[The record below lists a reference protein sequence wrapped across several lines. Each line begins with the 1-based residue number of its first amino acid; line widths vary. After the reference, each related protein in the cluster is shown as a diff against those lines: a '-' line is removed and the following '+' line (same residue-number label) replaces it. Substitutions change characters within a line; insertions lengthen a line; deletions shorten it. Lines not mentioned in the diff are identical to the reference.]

1 MCRLAL
7 FSNLKVKGAWLDDLT
22 VSQGGDGNGFVFPA
36 GINPVIRLS
45 QDGKLSSTEY
55 DGLLAK
61 KWYIP
66 LPHVYG
72 RMLGIYTH
80 KSINLQEGFLAFH
93 TRLASADSAAAEN
106 VHPAYAK
113 GKKATVLLMQN
124 GHEPDNIKRLMLYK
138 RLGKLFDGTDYKS
151 AAKLVAETGDPRLLL
166 LTSSNW
172 FVFMNK
178 GEGWELFVVSSKVH
192 DPLVRVDFGD
202 DKFYIASEL
211 LDYSHYGEEF
221 LGIAR
226 FRVFGNKL
234 EPVSEDIYERWPFVA
249 SKPKYNFGATK
260 SKKTNKLS
268 KSVEVCGDYDDSF
281 VDDPY
286 WYSDWKLYQREEEKK
301 EGGENK

>member
-7 FSNLKVKGAWLDDLT
+7 FSNMKVKGAWLDDLT
-22 VSQGGDGNGFVFPA
+22 VSQGGDGNGFIFPAA
-36 GINPVIRLS
+36 GINPAIRMF
-45 QDGKLSSTEY
+45 QDGKLQSTTV
-55 DGLLAK
+55 DGLLVK

-66 LPHVYG
+66 SRVYG
-72 RMLGIYTH
+72 RMLSLYTH
-80 KSINLQEGFLAFH
+80 KSINLQGFLAFH
-93 TRLASADSAAAEN
+93 TRLASADVAAAEN
-106 VHPAYAK
+106 VHPVYAK
-113 GKKATVLLMQN
+113 GKKASVLLMQN
-124 GHEPDNIKRLMLYK
+124 GHEPEAVKRLMLYK
-138 RLGKLFDGTDYKS
+138 RVEKLFDGTDYKS

-172 FVFMNK
+172 FVFINK
-178 GEGWELFVVSSKVH
+178 HQGEGWELFVVSSKAH
-192 DPLVRVDFGD
+192 DPLVRVNFGD

-211 LDYSHYGEEF
+211 LDTIHTGEKF

-234 EPVSEDIYERWPFVA
+234 EPVSEDIYERWPYVA
-249 SKPKYNFGATK
+249 SKPKK

-268 KSVEVCGDYDDSF
+268 KVCGDYDDSF

-301 EGGENK
+301 EGDEK